1 LKKKYSTIY
10 FIMILF
16 LTNNHIFSQDTTKYR
31 HFELGEIREVK
42 SKINDV
48 EYELIINYP
57 YSYNQDTTKCYP
69 VVYITDGFYDFPLV
83 SNIYGCLFYDKR
95 IPECFIVGFSYKGN
109 VDYGSL
115 RMHDYLPVIFGDSK
129 LGGGA
134 AEFLKVIENDFIPYM
149 ENNFRVTKSWRGLG
163 GSSAGGMFVLYSMF
177 TNPDLFNA
185 YISISPALELNNN
198 WMFEFENEYYK
209 KNKELSVSLYMTGA
223 EKELPERPNFIKSI
237 IKFDEVLK
245 NRNYENFRYK
255 FRLLDDAYHASSKPE
270 GFTRGLQFIFEP
282 LLQFK

>member
-1 LKKKYSTIY
+1 
-10 FIMILF
+10 
-16 LTNNHIFSQDTTKYR
+16 
-31 HFELGEIREVK
+31 
-42 SKINDV
+42 
-48 EYELIINYP
+48 
-57 YSYNQDTTKCYP
+57 
-69 VVYITDGFYDFPLV
+69 
-83 SNIYGCLFYDKR
+83 
-95 IPECFIVGFSYKGN
+95 
-109 VDYGSL
+109 
-115 RMHDYLPVIFGDSK
+115 
-129 LGGGA
+129 
-134 AEFLKVIENDFIPYM
+134 M

>member
-1 LKKKYSTIY
+1 
-10 FIMILF
+10 
-16 LTNNHIFSQDTTKYR
+16 
-31 HFELGEIREVK
+31 LGEIREVK

-57 YSYNQDTTKCYP
+57 YSYFEDTTKYYP
-69 VVYITDGFYDFPLV
+69 VIYFTDGFYDFPLL
-83 SNIYGCLFYDKR
+83 SSIYGGLFYDKR
-95 IPECFIVGFSYKGN
+95 IPEFFIVGFSYKGN

-115 RMHDYLPVIFGDSK
+115 RMNDYLPTTFAESNI
-129 LGGGA
+129 GGGA
-134 AEFLKVIENDFIPYM
+134 ANFLKVVENDFISFM
-149 ENNFRVTKSWRGLG
+149 ENNFRVTKALRALG
-163 GSSAGGMFVLYSMF
+163 GSSAGGAFTLFAMF

-185 YISISPALELNNN
+185 YISISPAVELNNN

-209 KNKELSVSLYMTGA
+209 KSRDLSVSLYMTGA

-255 FRLLDDAYHASSKPE
+255 FSLLDDAYHASSKPE

-282 LLQFK
+282 LLKLK